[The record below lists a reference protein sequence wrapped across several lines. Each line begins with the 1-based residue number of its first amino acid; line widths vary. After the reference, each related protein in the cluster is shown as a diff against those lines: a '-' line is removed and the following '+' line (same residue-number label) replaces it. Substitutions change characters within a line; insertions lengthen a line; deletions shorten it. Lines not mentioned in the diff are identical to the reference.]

1 MLISCLFL
9 ISPCFFLLS
18 VVLLK
23 KAPMTVAMRSWSY
36 MIRTLGD
43 GRSSLGRWAKNAK
56 HTRCVVCYCRGKGLD
71 HWRRV
76 ILGLLFVH
84 LVCFVDFMGFGSFL
98 GLFGHLFLLI

>member
-1 MLISCLFL
+1 MSF
-9 ISPCFFLLS
+9 SHFSMFFF
-18 VVLLK
+18 VVK

-84 LVCFVDFMGFGSFL
+84 FILFVLWTSWVLDHFSDYLDIFFC
-98 GLFGHLFLLI
+98 

>member
-1 MLISCLFL
+1 MSF
-9 ISPCFFLLS
+9 SHFSMFFLLS

-23 KAPMTVAMRSWSY
+23 KGPMTVAMRSWSY

-56 HTRCVVCYCRGKGLD
+56 HTRCVVCYGRGKGLD

-84 LVCFVDFMGFGSFL
+84 FILFVLWTSWVLDHFL
-98 GLFGHLFLLI
+98 DLFGHLFLLI